1 MALECH
7 NLPFG
12 LAMALAFA
20 TLCGKRN
27 SVFLLSLIAF
37 HLHLLCDLAGS
48 MGPDGYQWP
57 IPYLY
62 PFVPDFQL
70 TWSGQW
76 ELSSWQN
83 SATGVFFFVVALM
96 IARYRHVTF
105 FELLSPRLEKVV
117 SRVAIERGFFSKGKT
132 QKQNAV

>member
-1 MALECH
+1 
-7 NLPFG
+7 
-12 LAMALAFA
+12 
-20 TLCGKRN
+20 
-27 SVFLLSLIAF
+27 
-37 HLHLLCDLAGS
+37 

-83 SATGVFFFVVALM
+83 SATGVFFFVVALI
-96 IARYRHVTF
+96 IARYRQVTF
-105 FELLSPRLEKVV
+105 FELLSPKLEKVV
-117 SRVAIERGFFSKGKT
+117 SRTAIERGFFSKSKT
-132 QKQNAV
+132 PTQNVV